1 MGEGA
6 PSPPERITD
15 PEAKLRFS
23 DGVTDPARNR
33 LITVLEDHS
42 GEGEAVNSIAAVGE
56 HTQVLCLWL

>member
-1 MGEGA
+1 MGAAG
-6 PSPPERITD
+6 PSQPERVTD

-23 DGVTDPARNR
+23 DGVTDPPRNR

-56 HTQVLCLWL
+56 HS